1 MGFKGRLFAL
11 GALALAAFAT
21 APPAVA
27 ATASHAFSVSAR
39 SGELCPSVVAIV
51 ANDVAPAAI
60 VATPEPHRRASASE
74 PPRLFAATLIVG
86 FGFAAAPGAP
96 APFDPGRLSIA

>member
-1 MGFKGRLFAL
+1 MRKLAIFV
-11 GALALAAFAT
+11 ALAGLAFAT

-27 ATASHAFSVSAR
+27 AVASPAFGNPAR

-60 VATPEPHRRASASE
+60 VAPVPHRRASASVQ
-74 PPRLFAATLIVG
+74 PRLFAAALIVG
-86 FGFAAAPGAP
+86 FGFAAAPFSPGAP
-96 APFDPGRLSIA
+96 APLDPGRLSIA